1 MSKRILLVEDNPS
14 DEKLT
19 MRAFRKTQNAADIDV
34 VRDGQEAVD
43 YLFGTGKH
51 AGRDA
56 TQLPALILLDIDLPL
71 LGGFEV
77 LRRIRADERT
87 KHVPVVML
95 SGSNEA
101 EDVSNGYRL
110 GANAYVWKPNGFQR
124 LLEMAD
130 VTTLFWLSLNERIS
144 GF

>member
-34 VRDGQEAVD
+34 VRDGQEAID

-101 EDVSNGYRL
+101 EDVSNGYHL

-130 VTTLFWLSLNERIS
+130 VMTLFWLSLNERIP